1 MKINLAGLGIGDGF
15 MSPQDSSIYAE
26 YLFQAGLVGERE
38 RDELLADEADMKN
51 YCSRGDYYYA
61 WQVIHT
67 YAFSSS
73 SDFPQSQTVSVCV
86 LRIFNF
92 LVNLFIFCIFPENS
106 ERQLFCGITSNII
119 SCCILPSYFHI
130 FSAL

>member
-61 WQVIHT
+61 WQVIHML
-67 YAFSSS
+67 
-73 SDFPQSQTVSVCV
+73 V
-86 LRIFNF
+86 LRLQAFLKQLLFAFYEF
-92 LVNLFIFCIFPENS
+92 LVKLIFCIFLENS
-106 ERQLFCGITSNII
+106 EF
-119 SCCILPSYFHI
+119 
-130 FSAL
+130 

>member
-61 WQVIHT
+61 WQVIHML
-67 YAFSSS
+67 
-73 SDFPQSQTVSVCV
+73 V
-86 LRIFNF
+86 LRLQTFLKVKQLLFAFYEF

-106 ERQLFCGITSNII
+106 DVLNSF
-119 SCCILPSYFHI
+119 F
-130 FSAL
+130 